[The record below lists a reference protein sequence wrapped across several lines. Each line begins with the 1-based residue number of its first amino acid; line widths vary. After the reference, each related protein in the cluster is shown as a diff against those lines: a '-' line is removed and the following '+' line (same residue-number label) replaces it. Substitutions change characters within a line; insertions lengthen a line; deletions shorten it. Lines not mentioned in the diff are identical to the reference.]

1 MRFTFLLFEWADG
14 VPCHPNEAEKV
25 GALRHDIATE
35 WRGICKQRATLSAS
49 AVTFVERAISLAGS
63 TAPLRF
69 HATLFV
75 NPEAQWR
82 CLKKS

>member
-1 MRFTFLLFEWADG
+1 MGAW
-14 VPCHPNEAEKV
+14 CPNEAEKV

-35 WRGICKQRATLSAS
+35 WRGTCKQRATLSAS
-49 AVTFVERAISLAGS
+49 AVTFVERAIKVAGFAA
-63 TAPLRF
+63 TLRF
-69 HATLFV
+69 HAVLIV